1 MLETDSLCSVLELAQ
16 FGWDPCDGP
25 PSLLP
30 LCPPRAGS
38 GTGEHSWGSGSAPS
52 LFPVGQRNPSN
63 LGESD
68 EAVSVSQLSAVR
80 WGTHVWSWV
89 PAVPRS
95 PNGYSITDF
104 PRFSAFL
111 RWLCLFFSIGYNLGL
126 LMDKDV
132 AVSHHQNFLCQISLT
147 ETVFSDIWNQVNTA
161 PMLIRAGSPLLY
173 IQHHEQELGILGRC
187 NFKQYVFLMGQICF
201 A

>member
-1 MLETDSLCSVLELAQ
+1 MV
-16 FGWDPCDGP
+16 P

-30 LCPPRAGS
+30 LCPPSASS
-38 GTGEHSWGSGSAPS
+38 GTGEYSRGSGSAPS

-68 EAVSVSQLSAVR
+68 EAVSVSQLSAVH
-80 WGTHVWSWV
+80 WGTHMWSWV

-111 RWLCLFFSIGYNLGL
+111 RWLCLFFSICYNLGL

-132 AVSHHQNFLCQISLT
+132 AVSHHQNFLCRFLWQRQCSQT
-147 ETVFSDIWNQVNTA
+147 FETRS
-161 PMLIRAGSPLLY
+161 
-173 IQHHEQELGILGRC
+173 IQLPCWSEPGALSSVSSTMSK
-187 NFKQYVFLMGQICF
+187 N
-201 A
+201 